1 MRAYLKTHLVGT
13 SRALRYYDFKVRHN
27 GWRNMFSMK
36 RKRAEVAAKKAAFG
50 KKIVFTSLKGAPTET
65 ILDYQKS
72 GCQIEDGFHH
82 IKDRDLVAYHPGY
95 HWTDSKIRVHA
106 FVCVLA
112 LLLLKLL
119 QHVARQ
125 NGLGMS
131 CKVLI
136 EELEEITMVILIYPD
151 RKTTRKITTL
161 SRVQQGLFDLLGLG
175 RYT

>member
-1 MRAYLKTHLVGT
+1 M
-13 SRALRYYDFKVRHN
+13 
-27 GWRNMFSMK
+27 
-36 RKRAEVAAKKAAFG
+36 
-50 KKIVFTSLKGAPTET
+50 
-65 ILDYQKS
+65 
-72 GCQIEDGFHH
+72 
-82 IKDRDLVAYHPGY
+82 AYHPGY

-125 NGLGMS
+125 NDLAMS

-136 EELEEITMVILIYPD
+136 EDLEEITMVILIYPD

-161 SRVQQGLFDLLGLG
+161 SRVQQSLFDLFGLG

>member
-1 MRAYLKTHLVGT
+1 M
-13 SRALRYYDFKVRHN
+13 RYYQFKVWHN
-27 GWRNMFSMK
+27 GWRNMFNMR
-36 RKRAEVAAKKAAFG
+36 RKRGEVASKKAAFG
-50 KKIVFTSLKGAPTET
+50 KKIVFTSLDAPTET
-65 ILDYQKS
+65 ILNYQKTS
-72 GCQIEDGFHH
+72 CQIEDGFHH

-125 NGLGMS
+125 NDLAMS

-136 EELEEITMVILIYPD
+136 EDLEEITMVILIYPD

-161 SRVQQGLFDLLGLG
+161 SRVQQSLFDLFGLG